1 MCRLTEEEARRIRIK
16 NWLALCFCQLERR
29 PVSIL
34 AVNYLNPQ
42 GELFNEDKFR
52 SNWTTHFCDYSLQE
66 SYDFGRELAH
76 CLTFRRFEQ

>member
-1 MCRLTEEEARRIRIK
+1 MTPRRIRIK

-42 GELFNEDKFR
+42 GELFDEDKNLKNCLNALSMRTCEDVGSTLLTRREQTR
-52 SNWTTHFCDYSLQE
+52 SPCTYTRW
-66 SYDFGRELAH
+66 R
-76 CLTFRRFEQ
+76 

>member
-1 MCRLTEEEARRIRIK
+1 MILIEKRGVLQRSVEDKYGLFMTPRRIRIK

-42 GELFNEDKFR
+42 GELFNEDK
-52 SNWTTHFCDYSLQE
+52 T
-66 SYDFGRELAH
+66 
-76 CLTFRRFEQ
+76 